1 MSEVQTKTGAG
12 KSRRTAAAI
21 SRQKASDTFVRC
33 LEAEGVKHIF
43 GVPGEE
49 NADFVMS
56 LTDSDIEFVLCRHEQ
71 SAAFIAD
78 IYGRLTGR
86 AGVCLATLGP
96 GATNLVTGL
105 ADANMDRAPVVAII
119 GQGSTKRLH
128 KESHQNMDAIAMVRP
143 ISKWAHSIVDGDTI
157 PEVVRKAFKLAEAE
171 KPGVTV
177 IELPEDV
184 AKEQIE
190 AQPMPVYKTRR
201 PGADHKAVTEAVN
214 ALVAAR
220 RPVIL
225 AGNGAI
231 RKRAATQLQRLA
243 HKTGIP
249 VVNTFMGKGS
259 ISMEDKH
266 CLFTMGLQAKDHIN
280 HALDQVDLVMT
291 VGYDLVEYSPSFW
304 NADKNKKVVHVD
316 FLPAEVDYHY
326 TVDVDVVGDIA
337 DALWQINMELE
348 RNHAARLPLQNIDSW
363 QKLRNTILQDFAMEK
378 DDTTFPMKPQKV
390 LWDVRE
396 FLGAGDYLLSDVGAH
411 KMWISRYYQCHEANT
426 CLISNGFCS
435 MGFALPGAIGAKL
448 AQPDSRVLAI
458 CGDAGFLMNVQDLET
473 AVRLKL
479 NVVYMVWVDGE
490 YGLIKWKQQNQFG
503 GRHSKLDFGNPDWEM
518 LARAFGMWGKTLGSA
533 NQLSGA
539 LEEAFQ
545 QDGPALIAV
554 PIDYAENVKLTKR
567 LGEIECTL

>member
-1 MSEVQTKTGAG
+1 MSQTQTDIQGET
-12 KSRRTAAAI
+12 TAATATA
-21 SRQKASDTFVRC
+21 RKASDLFIRC
-33 LEAEGVKHIF
+33 LEAEGVTHIF

-56 LTDSDIEFVLCRHEQ
+56 LVDSDIEFVLCRHEQ

-78 IYGRLTGR
+78 VYGRLTGK
-86 AGVCLATLGP
+86 AGVCLSTLGP

-128 KESHQNMDAIAMVRP
+128 KESHQNMDAIAMVQP
-143 ISKWAHSIVDGDTI
+143 VSKWAHSVVDGETI

-184 AKEQIE
+184 AKEE
-190 AQPMPVYKTRR
+190 VTVEPMPVYRTRR
-201 PGADHKAVTEAVN
+201 PGADHKTVSRAVDRM
-214 ALVAAR
+214 VAAK

-231 RKRAATQLQRLA
+231 RKRAATQLRRLA

-249 VVNTFMGKGS
+249 VVNTFMGKGAVP
-259 ISMEDKH
+259 MEDKH
-266 CLFTMGLQAKDHIN
+266 CLFTMGLQGKDHIN
-280 HALDQVDLVMT
+280 HAMDQVDLVIT

-304 NADKNKKVVHVD
+304 NADMKKKVVHID
-316 FLPAEVDYHY
+316 FLPAEIDYHY
-326 TVDVDVVGDIA
+326 TVEVDVVGDIA

-348 RNHAARLPLQNIDSW
+348 RHHAGRLPLQNIDSW
-363 QKLRNTILQDFAMEK
+363 QRLRNTIQKDFAMEK
-378 DDTTFPMKPQKV
+378 DDNSFPLKPQKV

-396 FLGAGDYLLSDVGAH
+396 YLGPGDYLLSDVGAH
-411 KMWISRYYQCHEANT
+411 KMWISRYYQCHRANT

-448 AQPDSRVLAI
+448 AQPDKKVLAI
-458 CGDAGFLMNVQDLET
+458 CGDAGFLMNVQELET

-479 NVVYMVWVDGE
+479 NVVYMVWEDGE
-490 YGLIKWKQQNQFG
+490 YGLIKWKQQNQFD
-503 GRHSKLDFGNPDWEM
+503 GRHSKLEFGNPDWEL
-518 LARAFGMWGKTLGSA
+518 LAKSFGMWGKNVAGPQELIT
-533 NQLSGA
+533 A
-539 LEEAFQ
+539 LEDAFRQ
-545 QDGPALIAV
+545 PGPALIAL
-554 PIDYAENVKLTKR
+554 PIDYGENLKLTKR
-567 LGEIECTL
+567 LGEIECTI